1 MLYGSG
7 IYIVSENDMPDF
19 LNEVKKEYK
28 DIEWFL
34 PENYIYRY
42 FNKND
47 THKLVFLGNGDKSKS
62 YNKHKVKQ
70 ISWQNPKSYSEAIDT
85 AKYRSKKGCRYSN
98 NYWYVYK
105 KSIDIESI
113 YNILITS
120 YDKNFA
126 FEAFLE
132 KIKEFGAEILSQTE
146 LKEKFI
152 TCEDYEKVRIYIKP
166 KENKD
171 EKSKNSKSLDEL
183 LNDSENLYGEE
194 YFDEI
199 EENLDSFFNDLII
212 FS

>member
-34 PENYIYRY
+34 PEGYIYRY

-70 ISWQNPKSYSEAIDT
+70 ISWQNPKTYNEAIDS
-85 AKYRSKKGCRYSN
+85 AKYMSKKGCRYSN

-105 KSIDIESI
+105 KSINIESI
-113 YNILITS
+113 YNILVTS

-126 FEAFLE
+126 FEVLLE
-132 KIKEFGAEILSQTE
+132 KIKEFGAEVLSQTE

-166 KENKD
+166 RENKD
-171 EKSKNSKSLDEL
+171 EESKDSKSLDEL
-183 LNDSENLYGEE
+183 LIAAENLYGEE
-194 YFDEI
+194 EDYDEI
-199 EENLDSFFNDLII
+199 EAALDSFFDRI
-212 FS
+212 FD

>member
-7 IYIVSENDMPDF
+7 IYIVSENDIPDF

-34 PENYIYRY
+34 PEMYIYRY

-70 ISWQNPKSYSEAIDT
+70 ISWQNPKSYNEAIDS
-85 AKYRSKKGCRYSN
+85 AKYMSKKGCRYSN

-113 YNILITS
+113 YNILVTS

-126 FEAFLE
+126 FEVFLE
-132 KIKEFGAEILSQTE
+132 KIKEFGAEILSRTE

-152 TCEDYEKVRIYIKP
+152 ICEDYEKVRIYIKP

-171 EKSKNSKSLDEL
+171 EKSKN
-183 LNDSENLYGEE
+183 LYGEE
-194 YFDEI
+194 DFDEI
-199 EENLDSFFNDLII
+199 EEDLDSFSWPLYL
-212 FS
+212 